1 MKPKA
6 DWKNC
11 LDTLTAKSVKPDD
24 SMIKSLIKTSK
35 NKFDSEN
42 QLEMSSVTA
51 ASKLSLAYDS
61 LRELLEALA
70 IKKGYKIYNHECY
83 TAFLKEI
90 MNQSDKGEEFDDIR
104 KIRNAV
110 NYYGK
115 DITLEEAAKTIE
127 RIKKLRSFVNNMLH
141 EDKGENHEPKR

>member
-1 MKPKA
+1 MA
-6 DWKNC
+6 MDWKECCNRMM
-11 LDTLTAKSVKPDD
+11 VKNIRSDGE
-24 SMIKSLIKTSK
+24 MIKSLVKSSN
-35 NKFDSEN
+35 NKMESAN
-42 QLEMSSVTA
+42 KLEMSQVTA

-83 TAFLKEI
+83 TAFLKEVLKA
-90 MNQSDKGEEFDDIR
+90 SEKGDDFDSIR

-115 DITLEEAAKTIE
+115 DISQEEAEETIQK
-127 RIKKLRSFVNNMLH
+127 IKQLRSSISEML
-141 EDKGENHEPKR
+141 KK